1 MLIINKLDKS
11 YWLCSVG
18 AAVTYQGF
26 AVVLAATS
34 VVLVIILAL
43 FIPLSFPLSPPLFT
57 LLSFFLFFSFFFVFF
72 LVVFSS
78 FFSLSDVLCL
88 RFSRCK
94 YNASSVNY
102 LLCCCCFVFVVV
114 VR

>member
-57 LLSFFLFFSFFFVFF
+57 LLSFFYHFFRLLSCCVF
-72 LVVFSS
+72 LVLLSVGCAVLKVFQM
-78 FFSLSDVLCL
+78 
-88 RFSRCK
+88 
-94 YNASSVNY
+94 
-102 LLCCCCFVFVVV
+102 
-114 VR
+114 